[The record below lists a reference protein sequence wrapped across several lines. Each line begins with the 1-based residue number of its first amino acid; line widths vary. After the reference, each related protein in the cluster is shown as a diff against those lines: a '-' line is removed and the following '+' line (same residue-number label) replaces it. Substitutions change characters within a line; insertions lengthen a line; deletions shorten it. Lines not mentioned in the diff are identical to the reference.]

1 MPATGQVPENQ
12 AANQAAAEERLIGER
27 YRLTDPLGRGAMGTV
42 WAGYDEVLHRP
53 VAVKELRVPPGI
65 PSGEMTAMRE
75 RMMRE
80 ARTLGGLSHPNVIT
94 LYDVVDVAGDPY
106 VVLELLPSRNLGEV
120 IEEQGRLSV
129 AQAASVGIAVAAALE
144 ASHKANITHRDVKPG
159 NVLVAHDGRIKLTDF
174 GIARRRDDLTMTATG
189 LVLGSPAYI
198 APEVAAGEEVT
209 PAADLWGLG
218 ATLFASLE
226 ARPPYDVDGDPV
238 KTVTAVVHDDV
249 PLPTR
254 AGPLTEIITALMV
267 KDPAGRL
274 SLPEVRRRLR
284 PMLADPDDPL
294 FPGSP
299 EAFSRPPAYERD
311 SPSTGGSGLIG
322 GSAGEDL
329 GSSWTQSG
337 RTATTSGP
345 ASGGQAPTW
354 TGAAGTGFG
363 GGAAGTGQHGYPQP
377 PAAQPPAPL
386 AADPGPLPGGTG
398 WGAPPAPPSPRPVS
412 PQPRQ
417 FGGYPSAG
425 YPPAPSAGYPPGP
438 SAGYPPGAPP
448 RPTGPSLGAPAATP
462 KRPAGP
468 MVLLAG
474 ALAVLVGL
482 LGGWAGTRV
491 LVSQSPLST
500 GLVSPGALSQS
511 TSLKTHV
518 DAAGVYGTGALGF
531 SVGVPRDWEEY
542 RLAGDNDVTTVM
554 FVSPDG
560 SRELRFDKLR
570 GSRERPANPNDFV
583 NSLTAAR
590 VGVTGIAVQERTGN
604 QLRYRTDRKSSEGTS
619 SRVHY
624 AQLTPAGTDVWVLQ
638 LAVPADAA
646 GDTNK
651 QLFASVV
658 QGFKP

>member
-1 MPATGQVPENQ
+1 MPEN

-65 PSGEMTAMRE
+65 PSGEMAAMRE

-120 IEEQGRLSV
+120 IDEQGRLSV

-218 ATLFASLE
+218 ATLFAALE
-226 ARPPYDVDGDPV
+226 SRPPYDVDGDPV

-249 PLPTR
+249 PVPTR

-299 EAFSRPPAYERD
+299 EAFSRPPSYESD
-311 SPSTGGSGLIG
+311 PTSTGGSGLIG
-322 GSAGEDL
+322 GAAGEDL
-329 GSSWTQSG
+329 GSSWTQTG
-337 RTATTSGP
+337 RAATSSGP
-345 ASGGQAPTW
+345 GSGGQPPAW
-354 TGAAGTGFG
+354 GTGY
-363 GGAAGTGQHGYPQP
+363 GTGQHGYPQP
-377 PAAQPPAPL
+377 PPGPAPAPL
-386 AADPGPLPGGTG
+386 SADPGPLPGGTG
-398 WGAPPAPPSPRPVS
+398 WGAPPAPPTPRPVAPTPA
-412 PQPRQ
+412 PQQ
-417 FGGYPSAG
+417 YGAYPPAAYQPPPSGG
-425 YPPAPSAGYPPGP
+425 YPPAPAGGYPT
-438 SAGYPPGAPP
+438 GAPP
-448 RPTGPSLGAPAATP
+448 RPAGPSLASPTDRVAPA
-462 KRPAGP
+462 KRPLGAAA
-468 MVLLAG
+468 MLAG
-474 ALAVLVGL
+474 ALAVIVGL
-482 LGGWAGTRV
+482 LGGWVGTRA

-500 GLVSPGALSQS
+500 GLVSPGAVSPA

-518 DAAGVYGTGALGF
+518 DAATVYGTGALGF

-542 RLAGDNDVTTVM
+542 RLAGDNDGTTVM

-570 GSRERPANPNDFV
+570 GSRDRPANPNDFV

-590 VGVTGIAVQERTGN
+590 LGVAGVSVQERVGN
-604 QLRYRTDRKSSEGTS
+604 QLRYRTDRRSAEGTS

-624 AQLTPAGTDVWVLQ
+624 AQLTPAGADVWVLQ

-651 QLFASVV
+651 QLFTSVV